1 MLLRS
6 KVPLIPLGAGLE
18 NAASTGFG
26 GGGGGGSPTGVCAG
40 ATVIGPT
47 FRKV

>member
-26 GGGGGGSPTGVCAG
+26 GGGSPTGVCAG

>member
-26 GGGGGGSPTGVCAG
+26 GGSPTGVCAG

>member
-26 GGGGGGSPTGVCAG
+26 GGGGSPTGVCAG